1 MVQELKKFRRAAL
14 MGSAAT
20 LVASFALG
28 TGAYAQDAAADEDES
43 IEEVVVTGSRIIR
56 RDLNA
61 PSPVTV
67 IGATDIAVSGE
78 TDVGKLLREIPA
90 LNGSLTATGSVN
102 TGFSSD
108 LNDDAGVARLNLR
121 NLGTNR
127 TLVLVN
133 GRRHVSAIQGSA
145 DVDVSTI
152 PIALIERV
160 ETTTGG
166 SSSVYG
172 ADAVSGVIN
181 FIMKDDFEGIDYRTQ
196 YSLSDEGDADN
207 IYAAITGG
215 VNFDDGRGN
224 AVLNVEYTR
233 QSRVNRIDRDNA
245 FGAGFFDLVAN
256 SPELTAA
263 FGFDPDAGNVFI
275 PDFRI
280 NFSSADGIIALY
292 DAAVGG
298 SVFGGIVGLGGE
310 GSIPGVP
317 AVQVFNNGNLRAFD
331 FGVISN
337 PFESSGGDGIPA
349 ANPNAAIVPFLD
361 RINVNGLFNY
371 ELTDGIEFYAETKF
385 VQSRSV
391 DGDGIPF
398 NDDIPIALDNAF
410 IPAALQAQIDAAVAA
425 GITPEITMSRDIL
438 DSAVIGGSDTDRM
451 TLRLVGGF
459 RGEFENGW
467 RWDVSYNYGRT
478 EIDTVNTNSRVE
490 DRFFAG
496 VDAVVDPATGNIVC
510 RSDLD
515 SSALPP
521 GSPFPSN
528 RPGFLTFD
536 PGDGQCI
543 PINLFGQDSI
553 TAESGAFAFI
563 DTLESATIEQRQF
576 LATVAGDTSDY
587 FELPAGPIDFAAG
600 FEYRDEKSSFIPPEL
615 ERSGLLWNTQNEGR
629 SSVAGEYNVTE
640 LFAEVSVPLLSGM
653 DFIEDLRLDGSF
665 RYTDH
670 STAGSIYTYGGG
682 ISWQIDNNARI
693 RATYN
698 RAVRAPNIF
707 ELFSP
712 AQPAFIGVAADPCNP
727 QNIGPEG
734 STRFQN
740 CSQLVDVVGDPA
752 NGIPPFNAA
761 DFLSAR
767 VAGTTGGNA
776 ALIEE
781 TADTYTVGLVLTPEF
796 APGLSVTVDYYNITI
811 EDAIDSLAGSEIAE
825 LCVDLES
832 INNAFC
838 DAVTRDPTNG
848 FITGFSSGNINLGAF
863 ETEGI
868 DIGVNYSMNLGDL
881 FDGDYG
887 VLDHSV
893 NANHVFRNT
902 EFPNPAD
909 PTEALPDQG
918 QLGLP
923 DWIVNYQARWSYEDF
938 SFTWQTRFQSSQLA
952 FGVNNEDFAPNAE
965 VPNPNFI
972 IDDRNTGTAWVHD
985 VAATYR
991 VNQYAEITFG
1001 INNLG
1006 DAEPFL
1012 GSLTRP
1018 VDPIGRTF
1026 FLQLNGNF

>member
-1 MVQELKKFRRAAL
+1 MVQELKRFRRAAL
-14 MGSAAT
+14 LGSTAT

-28 TGAYAQDAAADEDES
+28 AGAYAQDAAADDEELA
-43 IEEVVVTGSRIIR
+43 IEEVVVTGSRIVR
-56 RDLNA
+56 RDIDA

-67 IGATDIAVSGE
+67 IGAVDIRDSGE
-78 TDVGKLLREIPA
+78 TDVSKLLREIPS

-102 TGFSSD
+102 TGFASD
-108 LNDDAGVARLNLR
+108 LNDDAGVGRLNLR

-145 DVDVSTI
+145 DVDTTSI

-166 SSSVYG
+166 GSSVYG

-181 FIMKDDFEGIDYRTQ
+181 FVMKQDFEGLDYRAQ

-207 IYAAITGG
+207 VFAAITGG

-224 AVLNVEYTR
+224 AVLSVEYTR
-233 QSRVNRIDRDNA
+233 QSRVTRRDRASTRNA
-245 FGAGFFDLVAN
+245 DFFSLVAN

-263 FGFDPDAGNVFI
+263 FGFDPDADNVFI

-292 DAAVGG
+292 DSAVGG
-298 SVFGGIVGLGGE
+298 SVFGGVVGGPAAGGTIAGE

-317 AVQVFNNGNLRAFD
+317 SVQVFNGGTLRAFD

-337 PFESSGGDGIPA
+337 PFESSGGDGIESV
-349 ANPNAAIVPFLD
+349 NPNAAIVPYID
-361 RINVNGLFNY
+361 RINVNGLFRY
-371 ELTDGIEFYAETKF
+371 ELNDSIEMYAETKYVRTQTF
-385 VQSRSV
+385 
-391 DGDGIPF
+391 DADGIPF

-410 IPAALQAQIDAAVAA
+410 IPAALQAQIDAAIAQ

-438 DSAVIGGSDTDRM
+438 DSEVIGQTSTDRT

-478 EIDTVNTNSRVE
+478 DIDSTNHNSRVE

-515 SSALPP
+515 ATALPP

-563 DTLESATIEQRQF
+563 DTAENSEIEQRQF
-576 LATVAGDTSDY
+576 LATLAGDSADF
-587 FELPAGPIDFAAG
+587 FELPAGPVDFAIG
-600 FEYRDEKSSFIPPEL
+600 YEYRQEKSSFTPPEL
-615 ERSGLLWNTQNEGR
+615 ERAGLLYNTVGEARDIVSGTYDVNEIFGEV
-629 SSVAGEYNVTE
+629 SIPVLEDVA
-640 LFAEVSVPLLSGM
+640 FAESV
-653 DFIEDLRLDGSF
+653 RVDGSF

-670 STAGSIYTYGGG
+670 STAGSIETYGAAL
-682 ISWQIDNNARI
+682 IWQVDSNVRFRGA
-693 RATYN
+693 YN

-712 AQPAFIGVAADPCNP
+712 AQPAFIGVTADPCAP
-727 QNIGPEG
+727 QNINAGT
-734 STRFQN
+734 SNRATN
-740 CSQLVDVVGDPA
+740 CAQFVAPDFDP
-752 NGIPPFNAA
+752 A

-767 VAGTTGGNA
+767 VAGSTGGNPGLA
-776 ALIEE
+776 PE
-781 TADTYTVGLVLTPEF
+781 TADTYTIGVVITPEF
-796 APGLSVTVDYYNITI
+796 APGLTITADYYNIEI
-811 EDAIDSLAGSEIAE
+811 KDAIDALTGREVAE
-825 LCVDLES
+825 LCVDLPT
-832 INNAFC
+832 INNPFC
-838 DAVTRDPTNG
+838 AAVTRDPNNG
-848 FITGFSSGNINLGAF
+848 NAISDFESGNVNLGAF
-863 ETEGI
+863 STEGI
-868 DIGVNYSMNLGDL
+868 DVAVNYAMDL
-881 FDGDYG
+881 ANVFDGDYG
-887 VLDHSV
+887 TLDQTLT
-893 NANHVFRNT
+893 ATHVFNNI
-902 EFPNPAD
+902 EFPDPLDPAF
-909 PTEALPDQG
+909 ALPDEG
-918 QLGLP
+918 QLNIP
-923 DWIVNYQARWSYEDF
+923 TWILNYQARWTYRDF
-938 SFTWQTRFQSSQLA
+938 SLTWQTRYQNSQLNI
-952 FGVNNEDFAPNAE
+952 GINNEDIADNPTFADPLNSGDA
-965 VPNPNFI
+965 F
-972 IDDRNTGTAWVHD
+972 VHD
-985 VAATYR
+985 VSATYR
-991 VNQYAEITFG
+991 VNDYANLTFG
-1001 INNLG
+1001 INNLSNRK
-1006 DAEPFL
+1006 PFI
-1012 GSLTRP
+1012 GSTTQP

-1026 FLQLNGNF
+1026 FMSIQGNF

>member
-1 MVQELKKFRRAAL
+1 MVQELKRFRRAAL
-14 MGSAAT
+14 LGSTAT

-28 TGAYAQDAAADEDES
+28 AGAYAQDSAAEEEES

-56 RDLNA
+56 RDINA

-67 IGATDIAVSGE
+67 VGAADIQVSGE
-78 TDVGKLLREIPA
+78 TDVAKLLREIPA
-90 LNGSLTATGSVN
+90 LNGSLTATGSVADAAI
-102 TGFSSD
+102 SSD
-108 LNDDAGVARLNLR
+108 LVDNGGIGRLDLR

-152 PIALIERV
+152 PIALIDRV

-166 SSSVYG
+166 GSSVYG
-172 ADAVSGVIN
+172 ADAVSGVVN
-181 FIMKDDFEGIDYRTQ
+181 FIMKDDFEGIDYRGQ

-207 IYAAITGG
+207 VFVAVTGG

-224 AVLNVEYTR
+224 AVLSVEYTR
-233 QSRVNRIDRDNA
+233 QSRINRNDRSNA
-245 FGAGFFDLVAN
+245 FGAGFFDLLPN

-263 FGFDPDAGNVFI
+263 FGFDPDGGNVFV

-298 SVFGGIVGLGGE
+298 SVFGGVVGGPAAGGTVAGE

-317 AVQVFNNGNLRAFD
+317 VVQVFNNGNLRAFD
-331 FGVISN
+331 FGVISD
-337 PFESSGGDGIPA
+337 PFNSSGGDGIQA
-349 ANPNAAIVPFLD
+349 ANPNAAIVPFID
-361 RINVNGLFNY
+361 QINVNGLFSY
-371 ELTDGIEFYAETKF
+371 ELTDSLEMYAETKF
-385 VQSRSV
+385 VKARVV
-391 DGDGIPF
+391 DADGIPF

-410 IPAALQAQIDAAVAA
+410 IPAALQAQIDAAIAQ

-438 DSAVIGGSDTDRM
+438 DRDVIGGTDTDRY
-451 TLRLVGGF
+451 TLRLVGGL
-459 RGEFENGW
+459 RGELENGW
-467 RWDVSYNYGRT
+467 RWDVSFNYGRT

-496 VDAVVDPATGNIVC
+496 VDAVVDPDTGNIVC

-515 SSALPP
+515 STALPP

-536 PGDGQCI
+536 AGDGQCT
-543 PINLFGQDSI
+543 PINLFGRDSI

-576 LATVAGDTSDY
+576 LATIAGDSSGM

-600 FEYRDEKSSFIPPEL
+600 FEYREESSSFIPPEL
-615 ERSGLLWNTQNEGR
+615 ERSGLLWNTVGEGR
-629 SSVAGEYNVTE
+629 SIVNGEYDVTE
-640 LFAEVSVPLLSGM
+640 FFGEVSVPIIS
-653 DFIEDLRLDGSF
+653 DVEFIEDLRIDGSF

-670 STAGSIYTYGGG
+670 STAGSIETYGAG
-682 ISWQIDNNARI
+682 ISWQIDGNARI

-712 AQPAFIGVAADPCNP
+712 NQPAFIGVSQDPCNP
-727 QNIGPEG
+727 ANIGDPG

-740 CSQLVDVVGDPA
+740 CSQFVETGGD
-752 NGIPPFNAA
+752 NPFNAA

-767 VAGTTGGNA
+767 VAGSTGGNPD
-776 ALIEE
+776 LGEE
-781 TADTYTVGLVLTPEF
+781 SADTFTIGVVLTPEF
-796 APGLSVTVDYYNITI
+796 APGLSVTVDYYNIKI
-811 EDAIDSLAGSEIAE
+811 ENAIDALTGREVAE
-825 LCVDLES
+825 LCVDLPT
-832 INNAFC
+832 INNPFC
-838 DAVTRDPTNG
+838 DAVTRDPNNG
-848 FITGFSSGNINLGAF
+848 NAISGFTSGNVNLGAF

-868 DIGVNYSMNLGDL
+868 DIGVTYNMDL
-881 FDGDYG
+881 SEIFDGEYG
-887 VLDHSV
+887 TLDHSV
-893 NANHVFRNT
+893 NATHVFRNT
-902 EFPNPAD
+902 EFPDPANPED
-909 PTEALPDQG
+909 ALPDQG
-918 QLGLP
+918 QQGLP
-923 DWIVNYQARWSYEDF
+923 DWIVNYQARWAYNDF
-938 SFTWQTRFQSSQLA
+938 SLTWQTRYQSSQLA
-952 FGVNNEDFAPNAE
+952 FGVNNEDFLND
-965 VPNPNFI
+965 PNFI
-972 IDDRNTGTAWVHD
+972 IDDRNTGSAFVHD

-991 VNQYAEITFG
+991 VSQYAEITFG
-1001 INNLG
+1001 VNNLG
-1006 DAEPFL
+1006 DREPFL
-1012 GSLTRP
+1012 GSLIRP
-1018 VDPIGRTF
+1018 VDAIGRTF
-1026 FLQLNGNF
+1026 FLQLNGSF

>member
-14 MGSAAT
+14 LGSAAT

-28 TGAYAQDAAADEDES
+28 AGAYAQDAADEES

-56 RDLNA
+56 RDIDA

-67 IGATDIAVSGE
+67 IGAVDIRDSGE
-78 TDVGKLLREIPA
+78 TDISKLLREIPS
-90 LNGSLTATGSVN
+90 LNGSLTGTGSVN

-108 LNDDAGVARLNLR
+108 LNDDAGVGRLNLR

-133 GRRHVSAIQGSA
+133 GRRHVSAIQGSS
-145 DVDVSTI
+145 DVDTSTI

-166 SSSVYG
+166 GSSVYG

-181 FIMKDDFEGIDYRTQ
+181 FVLKDDFEGIDYRAQ
-196 YSLSDEGDADN
+196 YSVSDEGDADN
-207 IYAAITGG
+207 IFAAITGG
-215 VNFDDGRGN
+215 VNFDDDRGN

-233 QSRVNRIDRDNA
+233 QSRINRSDRDDA

-256 SPELTAA
+256 SADLSAA
-263 FGFDPDAGNVFI
+263 LDRDPNADNVFI

-280 NFSSADGIIALY
+280 NFSSSAGIIALY

-317 AVQVFNNGNLRAFD
+317 AVQVFDNGTLGAFD
-331 FGVISN
+331 FGIISN
-337 PFESSGGDGIPA
+337 PFESSGGQGIQA
-349 ANPNAAIVPFLD
+349 ANPNAAIVPFID
-361 RINVNGLFNY
+361 RINVNGLFRY
-371 ELTDGIEFYAETKF
+371 ELTEGIEMYSEIKY
-385 VQSRSV
+385 VQTRAV

-410 IPAALQAQIDAAVAA
+410 IPAALQAQIDAAQAA

-438 DSAVIGGSDTDRM
+438 DRGVIGGSDTDRN
-451 TLRLVGGF
+451 TLRLVGGL
-459 RGEFENGW
+459 RGEFDNGW
-467 RWDVSYNYGRT
+467 RWDVSYNFGRT
-478 EIDTVNTNSRVE
+478 EIDTVNLNSRVE

-515 SSALPP
+515 ASALPP

-543 PINLFGQDSI
+543 PINLFGTDSI

-563 DTLESATIEQRQF
+563 DTLESSTIEQRQF
-576 LATVAGDTSDY
+576 LATLAGDSADM
-587 FELPAGPIDFAAG
+587 FELPAGAIDFAVG

-615 ERSGLLWNTQNEGR
+615 ERAGLLYNTVGEAR
-629 SSVAGEYNVTE
+629 DIVAGEYDVKE
-640 LFAEVSVPLLSGM
+640 VFGEVSIPIFEDVAFAES
-653 DFIEDLRLDGSF
+653 LRIDASF

-670 STAGSIYTYGGG
+670 STAGSIETYGTAL
-682 ISWQIDNNARI
+682 IWQIDPNVRI
-693 RATYN
+693 RGAYN

-712 AQPAFIGVAADPCNP
+712 AQPAFIGVTADPCNP
-727 QNIGPEG
+727 QNITAGT
-734 STRFQN
+734 SNRATN
-740 CSQLVDVVGDPA
+740 CAQFVDPGFD
-752 NGIPPFNAA
+752 AA

-767 VAGTTGGNA
+767 VAGSTGGNP
-776 ALIEE
+776 ALAPEK
-781 TADTYTVGLVLTPEF
+781 ADTYTLGVVLTPEF
-796 APGLSVTVDYYNITI
+796 APGLTITADYYNIEI
-811 EDAIDSLAGSEIAE
+811 EGAIDALSGREVAE
-825 LCVDLES
+825 LCVDLPTT
-832 INNAFC
+832 NNPFC
-838 DAVTRDPTNG
+838 GQVTRDPNNG
-848 FITGFSSGNINLGAF
+848 NAISDFQSGNVNLGGFS
-863 ETEGI
+863 TEGI
-868 DIGVNYSMNLGDL
+868 DIAVNYALELGDV

-887 VLDHSV
+887 TLDQTITATHTF
-893 NANHVFRNT
+893 NNI
-902 EFPNPAD
+902 EFPDPLD
-909 PTEALPDQG
+909 PTFALPDEG
-918 QLGLP
+918 QLGIP
-923 DWIVNYQARWSYEDF
+923 DWIVNYQARWTYNDF
-938 SFTWQTRFQSSQLA
+938 SLTWQSRFQSSQLNI
-952 FGVNNEDFAPNAE
+952 GINNEDVAGNPLFADPL
-965 VPNPNFI
+965 FS
-972 IDDRNTGTAWVHD
+972 GTALVHD
-985 VAATYR
+985 VSATYR
-991 VNQYAEITFG
+991 VNDYANITFG
-1001 INNLG
+1001 VNNLG
-1006 DAEPFL
+1006 DRAPFI

-1026 FLQLNGNF
+1026 FIQVGGNF